1 MPISFFGG
9 ARKNDFVKN
18 LFCKSLQNFKVDF
31 FSIAS
36 AKISRSMVP
45 VGLGRDTTKIQNTPP
60 FWHDQPT
67 QRNALR
73 QPTTLQLNA
82 QASKC
87 HCNHKRKQHLRLEY
101 WYINNINTRLNFISI
116 LLLVSSTC
124 CWTGDAFFVH
134 YYGKTSIWNCA
145 SMNGIVHV
153 HVVSSYE
160 YCLYEHHEW
169 QWMMSY

>member
-1 MPISFFGG
+1 MPISYLRGCAQEWFC
-9 ARKNDFVKN
+9 KN

-36 AKISRSMVP
+36 AKITRSMVP

-67 QRNALR
+67 QRTA
-73 QPTTLQLNA
+73 TTDNTA
-82 QASKC
+82 TKRPSKC

-101 WYINNINTRLNFISI
+101 WYINNIAINTRLNFISI

-124 CWTGDAFFVH
+124 CWTGGAFSFI
-134 YYGKTSIWNCA
+134 T
-145 SMNGIVHV
+145 MERPQFEIV
-153 HVVSSYE
+153 SYE

>member
-1 MPISFFGG
+1 M
-9 ARKNDFVKN
+9 
-18 LFCKSLQNFKVDF
+18 DF
-31 FSIAS
+31 FSNKS
-36 AKISRSMVP
+36 AKITRSVVP

-60 FWHDQPT
+60 FWHDQQT

-87 HCNHKRKQHLRLEY
+87 HCNHKRKQHLRLEH
-101 WYINNINTRLNFISI
+101 WYINNIAITSRLNFISI

-124 CWTGDAFFVH
+124 CWTGDAISCITMERPQFEIVPWME
-134 YYGKTSIWNCA
+134 SE
-145 SMNGIVHV
+145 IVHV